1 MMFPEAISVDRRSF
15 FSIVV
20 FIRDENKLAEPCLCK
35 PREETLFALSDLFI
49 ELRRDPNQRIPY
61 GLTMPP
67 TSKSRI
73 MALPPR
79 LPQATWEVIL
89 RYILEKPADWA
100 NLESDEAIPEKV
112 LYPGIDAEE

>member
-1 MMFPEAISVDRRSF
+1 M
-15 FSIVV
+15 

-35 PREETLFALSDLFI
+35 PGEEKLFALSDLLI
-49 ELRRDPNQRIPY
+49 ELHREPNQRITY

-73 MALPPR
+73 MPLPPR
-79 LPQATWEVIL
+79 LSQATWEVIL
-89 RYILEKPADWA
+89 HYILEKPADWQ
-100 NLESDEAIPEKV
+100 NFDFDESIPEKV